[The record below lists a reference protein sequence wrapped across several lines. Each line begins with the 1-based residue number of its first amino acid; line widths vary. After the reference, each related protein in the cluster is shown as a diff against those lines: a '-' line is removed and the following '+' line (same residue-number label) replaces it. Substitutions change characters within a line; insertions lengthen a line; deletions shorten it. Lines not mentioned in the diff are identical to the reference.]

1 LQLIFKLIKFCIVG
15 GCGMVLDFGLTF
27 LLKEKI
33 KVNRYV
39 SNSIGFLSAASLNY
53 LLNRYWTFE
62 SQNSNVSQ
70 EYLLFMLFAAIGLM
84 INTIFLFLFERKLGY
99 PFYLAK
105 FFAIL
110 VTTTWNF
117 TANYLFNFH

>member
-1 LQLIFKLIKFCIVG
+1 MQLIFKLIKFCIVG
-15 GCGMVLDFGLTF
+15 GCGMILDFGLTF

-33 KVNRYV
+33 KINRYI

-62 SQNSNVSQ
+62 SQSPHISQ
-70 EYLLFMLFAAIGLM
+70 EYLLFMFFALVGLG
-84 INTIFLFLFERKLGY
+84 INTLFLYLFERKLGY
-99 PFYLAK
+99 NFYIAK

-117 TANYLFNFH
+117 TTNYFFNFH